1 MKKYIYL
8 ITLTFL
14 SCLMSSGQQ
23 VFQPGIEEPYDY
35 SEISIKLNNWDLARN
50 DWSQQSFQTLIGE
63 TPTSLNS
70 SNLDF
75 FSDFR
80 YTQYT
85 YNFSGNTIIVGGG
98 ALRPNMYYVDSF
110 ELTTSLLDINVIR
123 VGDSINAVLSNFTK
137 NFVRSDQIL
146 VYYDDDSIAFH
157 HQNGI
162 ITKIKWYT
170 QV

>member
-70 SNLDF
+70 STPPL
-75 FSDFR
+75 
-80 YTQYT
+80 
-85 YNFSGNTIIVGGG
+85 
-98 ALRPNMYYVDSF
+98 
-110 ELTTSLLDINVIR
+110 
-123 VGDSINAVLSNFTK
+123 
-137 NFVRSDQIL
+137 
-146 VYYDDDSIAFH
+146 
-157 HQNGI
+157 
-162 ITKIKWYT
+162 
-170 QV
+170 

>member
-1 MKKYIYL
+1 MGMSKL
-8 ITLTFL
+8 MNFATVLFL

-110 ELTTSLLDINVIR
+110 
-123 VGDSINAVLSNFTK
+123 
-137 NFVRSDQIL
+137 
-146 VYYDDDSIAFH
+146 
-157 HQNGI
+157 
-162 ITKIKWYT
+162 
-170 QV
+170 